1 MQPAF
6 AIITYAGE
14 CWSVWDTADTD
25 FCCYEDLY
33 MLVNLPLDDGLDG
46 LSYILHFY
54 IISIYTR
61 SVMASG
67 ICPRKAREI
76 RCYMICFITHVH
88 QLPSAHYH
96 EKYHLPDFAYV
107 IIQLPPERR
116 GYSPPFSLCSS
127 LTRIFLTLT
136 AFPGKKVSS
145 GPEPISQIYG

>member
-76 RCYMICFITHVH
+76 RCYMICFINHVH
-88 QLPSAHYH
+88 QLPSAHFP
-96 EKYHLPDFAYV
+96 EKHYLSSFVYTIIYNYHLNEVFPSHQPLLFSYKDFLNTDC
-107 IIQLPPERR
+107 ISR
-116 GYSPPFSLCSS
+116 
-127 LTRIFLTLT
+127 
-136 AFPGKKVSS
+136 KK
-145 GPEPISQIYG
+145 GLEWPRTN